1 MQTWIIGARTQGY
14 FSVLVGRKD
23 QELNTGGSGKV
34 PLFRVATDST
44 PAEVQVKRAQ
54 VYFVPSFNTASVR
67 YTLLEH
73 TPLTVLGSIWQLISV
88 WSERPCVSGTRS
100 ARTLNTARIRT
111 DTYPCVCSP
120 PLCKAHAPVLD
131 SEASYV
137 LVDYYCWTATGLR
150 KVDNEEWFVTI
161 TATRL

>member
-73 TPLTVLGSIWQLISV
+73 TPLTVLGSI
-88 WSERPCVSGTRS
+88 
-100 ARTLNTARIRT
+100 
-111 DTYPCVCSP
+111 
-120 PLCKAHAPVLD
+120 
-131 SEASYV
+131 
-137 LVDYYCWTATGLR
+137 
-150 KVDNEEWFVTI
+150 
-161 TATRL
+161 